1 MEPMWWLLWW
11 NVVAVVGVW
20 SVQSG
25 WRQPRPGVSVALER
39 LTAPVGGRPGRMD
52 VVRQRVRLL
61 PWSLDDIG
69 LRLIDQSADR
79 YVLAGLGR
87 GAQSLV
93 VSGIGAIALAV
104 AGVLPPVLVPV
115 VTAVAVVGA
124 VAFYLAQ
131 CNAEASAARQAI
143 RHELSAYLD
152 VVAMLLSGDS
162 GYEGAL
168 RQAADTGDGQL
179 FRELRR
185 RMHDTTRS
193 GRSLVEVLE
202 QTGEWFGVDEIVQVS
217 TTLTISA
224 AEGAPVARSLAAS
237 CSSLRAALSAEQ
249 ETEARLRTSRL
260 TLPLVSMALMFMA
273 VVIYPALAS

>member
-1 MEPMWWLLWW
+1 MDPVWWLLWW
-11 NVVAVVGVW
+11 TVVAATGVW
-20 SVQSG
+20 SFQSG
-25 WRQPRPGVSVALER
+25 WSQPRPSVSVALER
-39 LTAPVGGRPGRMD
+39 LTSPACGRPGRMD

-79 YVLAGLGR
+79 YALDALR
-87 GAQSLV
+87 RAAQSLLITGV
-93 VSGIGAIALAV
+93 GAVALAV
-104 AGVLPPVLVPV
+104 AGVLPPVLVPLVMV
-115 VTAVAVVGA
+115 VGVVGA
-124 VAFYLAQ
+124 VVLYLAQ

-185 RMHDTTRS
+185 RMHDTTRT

-202 QTGEWFGVDEIVQVS
+202 QTGEWFGVDEIGQVS
-217 TTLTISA
+217 ATLTISA
-224 AEGAPVARSLAAS
+224 SEGAPVARSLAAS

-260 TLPLVSMALMFMA
+260 TLPLVSMALIFMA
-273 VVIYPALAS
+273 VVIYPALAP